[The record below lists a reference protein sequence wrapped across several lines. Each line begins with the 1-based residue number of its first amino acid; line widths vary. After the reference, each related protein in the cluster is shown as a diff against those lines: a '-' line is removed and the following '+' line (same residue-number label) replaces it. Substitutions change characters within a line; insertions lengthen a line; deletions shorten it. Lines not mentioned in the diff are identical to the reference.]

1 MLIKATK
8 IFDHLAMFTIASY
21 CLSFIAAKFIFNPGG
36 FPIAYFVIFFH
47 FLGLILIILG
57 IPLVFMHF
65 RKSARLKLDM
75 ILALIIFCIPIIWFD
90 KQYGWL
96 NINFIA
102 ANDYSTDVESVPQF
116 SRSKH
121 DRLHFKEVQPLWRF
135 LNIPHKVLKAP
146 GIESIS
152 LDMEPKTASRLVKRA
167 LVMLGWP
174 RTNTGSNG
182 VTIEAAA
189 NLVGEEQSTDLV
201 IRILP
206 KGEGGSL
213 LDVRSSSRAQRR
225 DLGSNMVIIRK
236 FIDHLDLEIAKSKKA
251 LN

>member
-8 IFDHLAMFTIASY
+8 IFDHLAMFTIAGY

-121 DRLHFKEVQPLWRF
+121 DRLHFKEVQPL
-135 LNIPHKVLKAP
+135 
-146 GIESIS
+146 
-152 LDMEPKTASRLVKRA
+152 
-167 LVMLGWP
+167 
-174 RTNTGSNG
+174 
-182 VTIEAAA
+182 
-189 NLVGEEQSTDLV
+189 
-201 IRILP
+201 
-206 KGEGGSL
+206 
-213 LDVRSSSRAQRR
+213 
-225 DLGSNMVIIRK
+225 
-236 FIDHLDLEIAKSKKA
+236 
-251 LN
+251 

>member
-1 MLIKATK
+1 MLNKATK
-8 IFDHLAMFTIASY
+8 LFDQLAVLTIAGY
-21 CLSFIAAKFIFNPGG
+21 CLSFIVAKFIFNPGG

-47 FLGLILIILG
+47 LLGLMLIVSG
-57 IPLVFMHF
+57 IPLIFMHF
-65 RKSARLKLDM
+65 RKTARLKLDM
-75 ILALIIFCIPIIWFD
+75 ILALTIFCIPIIWFD

-116 SRSKH
+116 SRSKY
-121 DRLHFKEVQPLWRF
+121 DRLYFKEVHPLWRF
-135 LNIPHKVLKAP
+135 LNVPDKVVKAP
-146 GIESIS
+146 GIDSIV
-152 LDMEPKTASRLVKRA
+152 LDMGPKMTSRLVKRA

-174 RTNTGSNG
+174 RTNTGYNG
-182 VTIEAAA
+182 VTIEASA
-189 NLVGEEQSTDLV
+189 NIVAEEQVTDLV

-213 LDVRSSSRAQRR
+213 IDVRSSSRAQRR
-225 DLGSNMVIIRK
+225 DLGLNMVIIRK

>member
-8 IFDHLAMFTIASY
+8 IFDHLAMFTIAGY

-90 KQYGWL
+90 KLYGWL

-206 KGEGGSL
+206 KGEGGRL
-213 LDVRSSSRAQRR
+213 LDVRSSSRAHVEILVQTW
-225 DLGSNMVIIRK
+225 LLLESLLII
-236 FIDHLDLEIAKSKKA
+236 
-251 LN
+251 